1 MAILRDDEFQIAKT
15 TGKPKITQA
24 YVKPKVTTLPQSPN
38 LGITKAG
45 VKASK
50 ENVFSYDPV
59 RYDVPPH
66 TALKTN
72 DASNT
77 PSKDTSSSNSS
88 RSSGSAKP
96 APDYS
101 DYNAEL
107 LRQWN
112 QRKGSFDTQASQLE
126 ESYRMNQ
133 KQLDESYQ
141 FALRQLQEQEAEEKG
156 GASRL
161 GQQAYISRM
170 QAERVNPNI
179 LSAQGLANT
188 GYKEVEKEK
197 ISTDYRSKYED
208 ILYNYNQALNRI
220 KTSKAGQQMDYSQR
234 KASSELEFK
243 QNKQS
248 IDLARQ
254 QAYEDYLAS
263 LKK

>member
-24 YVKPKVTTLPQSPN
+24 YVKPKVTTLPQSPH
-38 LGITKAG
+38 LGITKSG
-45 VKASK
+45 VNASK
-50 ENVFSYDPV
+50 ENVFSYDPT
-59 RYDVPPH
+59 RYVVPPH
-66 TALKTN
+66 TALKPSDTSK
-72 DASNT
+72 D
-77 PSKDTSSSNSS
+77 PSKAPSSSS
-88 RSSGSAKP
+88 SSGSAKP

-112 QRKGSFDTQASQLE
+112 QRKSGLDAQSGQLD
-126 ESYRMNQ
+126 ESYGMNQ

-141 FALRQLQEQEAEEKG
+141 FALRQLQEQENEEG
-156 GASRL
+156 QGASRL
-161 GQQAYISRM
+161 GQQAYIARM
-170 QAERVNPNI
+170 QSERVNPNI

-188 GYKEVEKEK
+188 GYKEVAKEK

-208 ILYNYNQALNRI
+208 ILYNYTQALNRI
-220 KTSKAGQQMDYSQR
+220 KTNKAGQTMDYSQR
-234 KASSELEFK
+234 KASSELDFK

>member
-15 TGKPKITQA
+15 TGKPKATNA
-24 YVKPKVTTLPQSPN
+24 YWEPPKA
-38 LGITKAG
+38 GTKAP
-45 VKASK
+45 VVS
-50 ENVFSYDPV
+50 FDPV
-59 RYDVPPH
+59 KYVMPAHEGYVP
-66 TALKTN
+66 KTN
-72 DASNT
+72 NDTSNA
-77 PSKDTSSSNSS
+77 PSKAPSSSSS
-88 RSSGSAKP
+88 SSSAKQ

-112 QRKGSFDTQASQLE
+112 QRKGSLDAQASQLE
-126 ESYRMNQ
+126 ESYGMNQ

-170 QAERVNPNI
+170 QAERVNQNI

-188 GYKEVEKEK
+188 GYKEVAKEK